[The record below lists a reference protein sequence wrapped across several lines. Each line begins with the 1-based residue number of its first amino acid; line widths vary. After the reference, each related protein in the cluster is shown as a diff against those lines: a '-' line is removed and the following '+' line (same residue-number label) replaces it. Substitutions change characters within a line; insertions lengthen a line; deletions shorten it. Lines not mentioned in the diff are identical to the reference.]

1 MSLSRAVRVR
11 LSLLALVTL
20 IGGGGLAFTTLADR
34 AIDTR
39 LNDELAFV
47 YDTHLK
53 TVHEIVN
60 FAHAHAIEPDPN
72 LKGELARAAP
82 PPDPRDHLGFR
93 SYERRHDVIAGSA
106 RELITTLDGA
116 VDPEDGRLAKLIRR
130 FDSEERNLHHIR
142 ERFHSAG
149 LINRLADLV
158 P

>member
-1 MSLSRAVRVR
+1 MALKPAVRLR
-11 LSLLALVTL
+11 LILLAAALVL
-20 IGGGGLAFTTLADR
+20 GGGGVAITTLADR

-53 TVHEIVN
+53 TVTEIVD
-60 FAHAHAIEPDPN
+60 FARAHAIEPASE
-72 LKGELARAAP
+72 LKTELERGVP
-82 PPDPRDHLGFR
+82 PPDPRDRVRFQTF
-93 SYERRHDVIAGSA
+93 ERRHNEIAGSA

-116 VDPEDGRLAKLIRR
+116 VDPNDGRLAKLIRR
-130 FDSEERNLHHIR
+130 FDSEERSLRHIH

-149 LINRLADLV
+149 FASRLADLI